1 MGQVGRIHSG
11 IVLPPLILS
20 LLNQLPVP
28 LSAVLTLSL
37 VSCHSCNICQQRK
50 EKRKLYLERIQTNG
64 QENMGVGWAAVS
76 PWEAEQCSVMGQ
88 SSPDIQSVPL
98 TSRAVEAAE
107 ECRGQRT
114 TVNWLSSSPPP
125 FRLSSSWVW
134 SVEFSKLIILVCFLE
149 PCKRNGL
156 FHRMK

>member
-28 LSAVLTLSL
+28 LSAVLTHSL

-50 EKRKLYLERIQTNG
+50 EKRKLYLQRIQTNG
-64 QENMGVGWAAVS
+64 QENIGVGWAAVS
-76 PWEAEQCSVMGQ
+76 PQEAEQCSAVSWGK
-88 SSPDIQSVPL
+88 VPL

-107 ECRGQRT
+107 ECRGQRP
-114 TVNWLSSSPPP
+114 TVNCLSSPLHLLDFHPLGSGQWNSAIII
-125 FRLSSSWVW
+125 FQYVSWSHVKGMDYFT
-134 SVEFSKLIILVCFLE
+134 E
-149 PCKRNGL
+149 
-156 FHRMK
+156 